1 MKTRFL
7 FPHQL
12 RSLGWILALPGFGLG
27 YLSVYRDYKI
37 PGFGFSVW
45 PRNEFFHGPVFQD
58 LTNTLALILI
68 IVGLLLVAF
77 SKEKKEDELTSKM
90 RQNALYWA
98 VVINYIAYLAWLLAT
113 IGIQLLKLDKDA
125 LGSLSD
131 ILGMSIYNLFTP
143 LVIFIIRYYYLRYSK
158 NGEYI
163 VDRVYY
169 LPEKPYKLI
178 GKLISIPLLGL
189 VLLLCMYSWVSRN
202 DVDLS
207 GTGLDVMLLFLPL
220 TLLIWGYSREKNE
233 DEFVSTLRLES
244 MQLAVYVNYAILLLA
259 NFLFYFFDFMLVM
272 FFNLGTIVFFF
283 VMRFNYIL
291 WKHNKGIMKGTF
303 AV

>member
-12 RSLGWILALPGFGLG
+12 RPLGWILALPGFVLG
-27 YLSVYRDYKI
+27 YLSVYQGYKI
-37 PGFGFSVW
+37 PGFGISVW
-45 PRNEFFHGPVFQD
+45 PRSPFFHGPIFQD
-58 LTNTLALILI
+58 LTNTLALILVI
-68 IVGLLLVAF
+68 IGLFLVAF
-77 SKEKKEDELTSKM
+77 SKEKKEDELTTKM

-98 VVINYIAYLAWLLAT
+98 VLINYMIYLVWLLAT
-113 IGIQLLKLDKDA
+113 ISIQLLKLDKDP

-143 LVIFIIRYYYLRYSK
+143 LVIFIIRYNYLRYSK

-163 VDRVYY
+163 VGRLYY

-189 VLLLCMYSWVSRN
+189 ILLICMYSWVSRN
-202 DVDLS
+202 SIDLS
-207 GTGLDVMLLFLPL
+207 GTGLDVALLFLPL
-220 TLLIWGYSREKNE
+220 SLLIWGYSKEKNE

-259 NFLFYFFDFMLVM
+259 NLLFYFLDFMLVM
-272 FFNLGTIVFFF
+272 FFNLGTIAFFF
-283 VMRFNYIL
+283 VLRFSYIL
-291 WKHNKGIMKGTF
+291 WKHNKGNMKGTL
-303 AV
+303 AI